1 MSPPRKNKSPGKK
14 AAKGRSRK
22 TTRSVKKSS
31 NRRGKWKKIA
41 IMSGAVL
48 MFGFI
53 LHVLYLGYLIDQ
65 RFEGETWA
73 RPSRVFARP
82 LEIYAGLQINPQ
94 HLMDELRLADYHA
107 VETVTKPGQFSY
119 RDSQLEL
126 YSREFYFSDHHQLP
140 AHIQIRLRGEQIV
153 QISDLSHQKNLDF
166 FQFTPA
172 IIGSYLPG
180 NGEDRLVVDIEEIP
194 RALIDVLLAVEDRR
208 FYSHFGVSP
217 LSILRALWANIRA
230 GKTVQGGSTLTQQ
243 LAKNMFLTPE
253 RSILRKINEAIMSLM
268 LEVRFSKD
276 TILTAYINE
285 VFLLQQKNTA
295 VHGFAQASR
304 LLFKQPLK
312 ELSADKLALLV
323 GMVKGPSLYN
333 PLAHAEAAV
342 RRRNQ
347 VLKLMLN
354 DGQIREADYQR
365 LIQKPLGVVKRL
377 PPLNPFPAYLD
388 LVKKQLNNS
397 YSASDLSEK
406 GLKIFTALD
415 PIKQQQ
421 LEAGLKQG
429 LQRFDNDQIQAA
441 VIMADYL
448 NGDVL
453 ALTGDRD
460 TDYPGFNRAILAQRS
475 IGSLIKPMLLYSLL
489 QSDLT
494 LASKVDDRPIRIR
507 QSNDMIWSP
516 QNYDKKLHGEMTL
529 YEAFVHSY
537 NLPFVQ
543 LGVEH
548 DGLKTLTNNLQKI
561 NLLRQQVIYPSML
574 LGATQLTPFEVAQMY
589 QVIANSGYFTPLTT
603 IRQVMDSQNQVLT
616 RIPLYSE
623 EIFDR
628 QSMTQVQRAMIGVA
642 EEGTARYLKTAL
654 PELTLAGKTGTTD
667 DLRDSWFAGFS
678 NRHLS
683 VVWLGHDDNLPINLS
698 GSSGA
703 LRVWSDIM
711 QKLPLESV
719 KLGAEPGLE
728 WAWIDRLDGGKSAG
742 HCKNAVLLPFK
753 QYTQPDFTS
762 HCDNNYLENSI
773 RWLQEQF

>member
-1 MSPPRKNKSPGKK
+1 MSPPRKKKS
-14 AAKGRSRK
+14 ASRNSVKGRSK
-22 TTRSVKKSS
+22 STTRSTKNSS
-31 NRRGKWKKIA
+31 GWRWKKLLL
-41 IMSGAVL
+41 SLGAL
-48 MFGFI
+48 LLFGFL
-53 LHVLYLGYLIDQ
+53 LHVAYLGHLIDQ

-73 RPSRVFARP
+73 RPSRVYARP
-82 LEIYAGLQINPQ
+82 LEIYTGLQVNPQ
-94 HLMDELRLADYHA
+94 HLLDELRLADYRA
-107 VETVTKPGQFSY
+107 VEEVTQPGQFSY
-119 RDSQLEL
+119 RQGQLEL
-126 YSREFYFSDHHQLP
+126 FSREFFFSDHHQSP
-140 AHIQIRLRGEQIV
+140 AKIQIRLRGEEIV
-153 QISDLSHQKNLDF
+153 QISDLNQQKTLDF
-166 FQFTPA
+166 FQLTPVL
-172 IIGSYLPG
+172 IGSYLPG

-194 RALIDVLLAVEDRR
+194 QQLIDILLAVEDRR
-208 FYSHFGVSP
+208 FYSHMGVSP

-268 LEVRFSKD
+268 LEARFSKD
-276 TILTAYINE
+276 AILTAYINE

-295 VHGFAQASR
+295 VHGFALASR

-323 GMVKGPSLYN
+323 GMVKGPSVYN
-333 PLAHAEAAV
+333 PLTHAQTAIN
-342 RRRNQ
+342 RRNQ
-347 VLKLMLN
+347 VLKVMLN
-354 DGQIREADYQR
+354 DQQISENAYQR
-365 LIQKPLGVVKRL
+365 LVQQPLGVVKRL
-377 PPLNPFPAYLD
+377 PPLNPYPAYLD

-397 YSASDLSEK
+397 YSSSDLSEK
-406 GLKIFTALD
+406 GLNIFTALD

-421 LEAGLKQG
+421 LEAGLKKG

-441 VIMADYL
+441 VIIADYL

-460 TDYPGFNRAILAQRS
+460 TDFPGFNRAILAQRS

-548 DGLKTLTNNLQKI
+548 DGLKTLTANLQKI

-603 IRQVMDSQNQVLT
+603 IRQVMDSQHQVLT

-628 QSMTQVQRAMIGVA
+628 QSMIQVQRAMIGVT
-642 EEGTARYLKTAL
+642 EEGTARYLKTAM

-678 NRHLS
+678 SRHLS
-683 VVWLGHDDNLPINLS
+683 VVWLGHDDNLPIGLS

-711 QKLPLESV
+711 QKLPLKSV

-728 WAWIDRLDGGKSAG
+728 WAWIDRLEGGKSERQ
-742 HCKNAVLLPFK
+742 CKNAVLLPFK
-753 QYTQPDFTS
+753 QFTQPDFTS
-762 HCDNNYLENSI
+762 RCESNYLENSI